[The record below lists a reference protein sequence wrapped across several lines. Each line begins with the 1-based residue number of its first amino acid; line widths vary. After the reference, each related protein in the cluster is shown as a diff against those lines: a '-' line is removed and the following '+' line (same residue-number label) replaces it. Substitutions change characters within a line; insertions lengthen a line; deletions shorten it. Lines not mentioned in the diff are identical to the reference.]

1 MINAIVSTD
10 LDGTLLD
17 HHTYDWKAAIPAI
30 QALGE
35 NNIPIIFNTSKTFE
49 EALKLQQ
56 AVGIEGPLIV
66 ENGSALAIKSS
77 SVSQYPNFETLPII
91 KKGEHLLAVFG
102 EKRATILEFI
112 SQQLNEFPGVI
123 EGYHQWSIAEI
134 CKHTG
139 LSKEDAELSASKEF
153 SEPFHWHGNDSQL
166 KIIQARAET
175 KKLKML
181 KGGRFYHLQ
190 GNTTKASPLLWLKET
205 LSENNRSPALICLGD
220 NHNDI
225 AMLDV
230 ADYPVCVK
238 SPTSDY
244 PPIAKNP
251 NTILT
256 TGFGPVGWNEAITE
270 LLKTDLQPTTNK

>member
-1 MINAIVSTD
+1 MIKAIVSTD

-17 HHTYDWKAAIPAI
+17 HHTYDWNAALPAI
-30 QALGE
+30 NALQQH
-35 NNIPIIFNTSKTFE
+35 NIPIIFNTSKTFE
-49 EALKLQQ
+49 EALKLQKTI
-56 AVGIEGPLIV
+56 GIEGPLIV

-77 SVSQYPNFETLPII
+77 LISQYPAIKALPTMS
-91 KKGEHLLAVFG
+91 KGEHILAIFG
-102 EKRATILEFI
+102 EQRTKILNFI
-112 SQQLNEFPGVI
+112 AQQLEEFPGTI
-123 EGYHQWSIAEI
+123 EGYNQWSIEEI

-153 SEPFHWHGNDSQL
+153 SEPFHWHGNESQL
-166 KIIQARAET
+166 TTVQTRAEDA
-175 KKLKML
+175 KLKL
-181 KGGRFYHLQ
+181 LQGGRFYHLQ

-205 LSENNRSPALICLGD
+205 LSENNQSPALICLGD

-244 PPIAKNP
+244 PPIANNP

-256 TGFGPVGWNEAITE
+256 QGLGPVGWNEAITW
-270 LLKTDLQPTTNK
+270 LLENKITT